1 MCFATQPVAGVVRV
15 LRVGAMSDTH
25 LGDAG
30 SAHDDAFDPFF
41 RREYPIMV
49 SLVVALTGDRELARD
64 LAQESLLRAYRD
76 WPQLVSLDRPGA
88 WCRQV
93 AINLVRDGWRR
104 RRSEAAAIDRLRRER
119 VHAVPA
125 PRSPSDE
132 FWSAVRALPGRQRE
146 AIALYYVGDRSVSEI
161 AATLGIAEGTVKGI
175 LFDARR
181 ALAARLGV
189 REDWE
194 ES

>member
-1 MCFATQPVAGVVRV
+1 
-15 LRVGAMSDTH
+15 MSDTYP
-25 LGDAG
+25 GDTGTRDNAY
-30 SAHDDAFDPFF
+30 DAFF
-41 RREYPIMV
+41 RREYPVMV
-49 SLVVALTGDRELARD
+49 SLAVALTNDRELARD
-64 LAQESLLRAYRD
+64 IAQESMLRAYSH
-76 WPQLVSLDRPGA
+76 WTQIAELDRPGA

-104 RRSEAAAIDRLRRER
+104 RRSEEAAMGRLRRER
-119 VHAVPA
+119 IHAVPA

-132 FWSAVRALPGRQRE
+132 FWAAVRTLPGRQRE
-146 AIALYYVGDRSVSEI
+146 AIALYYLADRSVAEI
-161 AATLGIAEGTVKGI
+161 SATLGVAEGTVKGV

-189 REDWE
+189 REAWE

>member
-1 MCFATQPVAGVVRV
+1 M

-25 LGDAG
+25 LGDTG
-30 SAHDDAFDPFF
+30 STQDDAYDAFF
-41 RREYPIMV
+41 RREYPVMV
-49 SLVVALTGDRELARD
+49 SLGVALTGDRELARD
-64 LAQESLLRAYRD
+64 IAQESMLRAYHH
-76 WPQLVSLDRPGA
+76 WPQLVAFDRPGA

-104 RRSEAAAIDRLRRER
+104 RRSEEAAVGRLRRER
-119 VHAVPA
+119 VHSVPA

-132 FWSAVRALPGRQRE
+132 FWAAVRALPGRQRE
-146 AIALYYVGDRSVSEI
+146 AIALYYIADRSVGEI

-175 LFDARR
+175 LFDARQT
-181 ALAARLGV
+181 LAARLGL